1 MLYFQARQQIAQE
14 YEYVKD
20 INRTLADFKR
30 DNFNAAPPP
39 AKLRDYGEVPTR
51 ETRDPDV
58 WLPPAPVE
66 RDPRLKFWL
75 CLCIRI
81 IVYNFSVFLPFFI
94 ILLVKHLLNAQLKG
108 LLFFFRGQIIL
119 KGYLHCK
126 TVTSQN
132 VSSEAQVKNYFFS

>member
-1 MLYFQARQQIAQE
+1 MLSIFQQLETTALNEFSGQLYVFEMFYFQARQQIAQE

-39 AKLRDYGEVPTR
+39 AKLRDYGEIPTR

-75 CLCIRI
+75 WICIRI
-81 IVYNFSVFLPFFI
+81 IVCNFSVLFLLCF
-94 ILLVKHLLNAQLKG
+94 
-108 LLFFFRGQIIL
+108 
-119 KGYLHCK
+119 LHFTYK
-126 TVTSQN
+126 TN
-132 VSSEAQVKNYFFS
+132 C

>member
-1 MLYFQARQQIAQE
+1 MFYFQARQQIAQE

-39 AKLRDYGEVPTR
+39 AKLRDYGEIPTR

-58 WLPPAPVE
+58 WLPPAPAE

-75 CLCIRI
+75 WICIRI
-81 IVYNFSVFLPFFI
+81 IVCNFSVLFLLCF
-94 ILLVKHLLNAQLKG
+94 
-108 LLFFFRGQIIL
+108 
-119 KGYLHCK
+119 LHFTYK
-126 TVTSQN
+126 TN
-132 VSSEAQVKNYFFS
+132 C